1 VKKSNT
7 GPENPEKLDD
17 PAASSLVDPFPVPK
31 APGRPR
37 KYTSQAEARA
47 ARAVS
52 KRRAHEAA
60 VVTGQIRVTVQ
71 VPASHRAAIVAY
83 ARLLREAAKAA
94 RTKAGLAPRP
104 SDRTRPRP
112 FGPAEQEATLRAWR
126 GGGTLD
132 DLRVAGVDIEQA
144 CAWLYAIGEAGSVTE
159 AYRQLLHETNLV
171 RQLDTRDGLIAANR
185 AALPAI
191 LAGQVATRTKQKG
204 SAEDQLRKFDSAD
217 DAGDDDD
224 DDEEWR

>member
-1 VKKSNT
+1 M
-7 GPENPEKLDD
+7 
-17 PAASSLVDPFPVPK
+17 PK

-37 KYTSQAEARA
+37 KYGSQAEARA

-52 KRRAHEAA
+52 KRQAHEAA

-71 VPASHRAAIVAY
+71 VPASQRAAIVAY
-83 ARLLREAAKAA
+83 ARMLRETAKAA

-104 SDRTRPRP
+104 SDRSRPRP
-112 FGPAEQEATLRAWR
+112 FGAAEQDATLRAWR

-144 CAWLYAIGEAGSVTE
+144 CTWLYAIGEAGSVTE
-159 AYRQLLHETNLV
+159 AFRQLRHETNLV
-171 RQLDTRDGLIAANR
+171 RQLETRDGLIAANR

-191 LAGQVATRTKQKG
+191 LAGQAATRPKAPR
-204 SAEDQLRKFDSAD
+204 SAEDQLRRFDSAD
-217 DAGDDDD
+217 DGGDDDD
-224 DDEEWR
+224 DD

>member
-1 VKKSNT
+1 MNNQTRGDGAPKSD
-7 GPENPEKLDD
+7 PESSG
-17 PAASSLVDPFPVPK
+17 ASAGEVNSPR

-37 KYTSQAEARA
+37 KYASQAEARA
-47 ARAVS
+47 ARAIS
-52 KRRAHEAA
+52 KRAA
-60 VVTGQIRVTVQ
+60 RDNAITTGQIRVTVQ

-83 ARLLREAAKAA
+83 ARMLRETAKAA
-94 RTKAGLAPRP
+94 RTRAGLAPRP
-104 SDRTRPRP
+104 SDRSRPRP

-132 DLRVAGVDIEQA
+132 DLRVAGVDVEQA

-171 RQLDTRDGLIAANR
+171 RQLEARDGVIAAAD

-191 LAGQVATRTKQKG
+191 RAGQAALRPKAK
-204 SAEDQLRKFDSAD
+204 SAEDLLRKFDDPD
-217 DAGDDDD
+217 DAGIEDG
-224 DDEEWR
+224 EEEGWP